1 MSSQPMNPKIE
12 EAITIL
18 KGEAV
23 DTDGEI
29 RALQN
34 LRAAKVQPSRP
45 VTRRWAIAA
54 TAVAAVAVFAFYPR
68 RNDGQAWAQAMKRSV
83 TATKVHQWVE
93 QDGKKIFE
101 NWLDGDKFA
110 MTMMYGNRIDH
121 LYRTDGKKLF
131 YYYGGAHGWTGQPD
145 GSGKFVYTETLP
157 KTEFRPPVAAF
168 IGMTPVQTD
177 FPIKESIIMQFY
189 RIKDGAK
196 AKEPRREMLDGRE
209 VLTSTSN
216 LPFGTLSASSIKIY
230 VDPKVPE
237 VVRVDETSQGKTTV
251 WHFDYPESIDPHE
264 FDTEA
269 MPGVPRYDCD
279 EDRQKLTAAMKKGF
293 GSKSLKGVN
302 VKLLAVVRDVR
313 SNALTI
319 LWKGLTVASWK
330 DDQRAEVAGN
340 PTLQDVTPGELT
352 TMRYSMDNGIRY
364 ILDRTYTGS
373 AIVLKNPI
381 GQTVDVRIPVLAE
394 DKKHPMV
401 DREKKFVGYLGKKIG
416 TVEFKNVPVITVG
429 SLHALRRWEGDPK
442 S

>member
-1 MSSQPMNPKIE
+1 MSSKPMNPKIE
-12 EAITIL
+12 DAITIL
-18 KGEAV
+18 RGEAIE
-23 DTDGEI
+23 TDGEK

-34 LRAAKVQPSRP
+34 LRMTKVQASRP
-45 VTRRWAIAA
+45 VTRRWTVAA
-54 TAVAAVAVFAFYPR
+54 TGVAIVAIVAFYPR

-110 MTMMYGNRIDH
+110 MMMMYGNRIDH

-145 GSGKFVYTETLP
+145 GGGKFVYTETLP

-189 RIKDGAK
+189 RINDGAK
-196 AKEPRREMLDGRE
+196 AKEPRRETLDGRE
-209 VLTSTSN
+209 VLTSTFN
-216 LPFGTLSASSIKIY
+216 LPFGTLSSSSVKIY

-237 VVRVDETSQGKTTV
+237 VVRVDETNQNKTTI
-251 WHFDYPESIDPHE
+251 WHFDYPESINPHE
-264 FDTEA
+264 FDAET
-269 MPGVPRYDCD
+269 MPGVPRYDND
-279 EDRQKLTAAMKKGF
+279 EDRQKLTEVMKKGF
-293 GSKSLKGVN
+293 GSKGLKGVN
-302 VKLLAVVRDVR
+302 VKLLAVVREPR
-313 SNALTI
+313 ANSLTI
-319 LWKGLTVASWK
+319 LWDGLVVGSWK
-330 DDQRAEVAGN
+330 EDQRAEVIGN
-340 PTLQDVTPGELT
+340 PTVQDVTPGELT

-364 ILDRTYTGS
+364 LLDGTYTGS
-373 AIVLKNPI
+373 VIVLKNPV
-381 GQTVDVRIPVLAE
+381 GQTVDIRIPVLAN
-394 DKKHPMV
+394 DKKHPLR
-401 DREKKFVGYLGKKIG
+401 DRKNQFVGYLGKKIG

>member
-12 EAITIL
+12 EAIAIL

-168 IGMTPVQTD
+168 IGMTPIQTD

-196 AKEPRREMLDGRE
+196 AKEPHRETLDGRE
-209 VLTSTSN
+209 VLTSTFN
-216 LPFGTLSASSIKIY
+216 LPFGTLSASSIKVY
-230 VDPKVPE
+230 VDPKVPA
-237 VVRVDETSQGKTTV
+237 VVRVDETSQKKTTI

-264 FDTEA
+264 FDAEA

-279 EDRQKLTAAMKKGF
+279 EDRRKLTEAMKKGF

-302 VKLLAVVRDVR
+302 VKLLAVVREPR
-313 SNALTI
+313 SNSLTI
-319 LWKGLTVASWK
+319 LWDGLALPGEGQYPSVI
-330 DDQRAEVAGN
+330 GN
-340 PTLQDVTPGELT
+340 PTKIATTPLELST
-352 TMRYSMDNGIRY
+352 GRYSIPSGFQF
-364 ILDRTYTGS
+364 ILGGTFTGS
-373 AIVLKNPI
+373 SLILENPV
-381 GQTVDVRIPVLAE
+381 GESVNVRIPVLAT
-394 DKKHPMV
+394 DRKKPLK
-401 DREKKFVGYLGKKIG
+401 DRAGKIVSYVGKKIG